1 MRFSASVRRTALTLH
16 VSHGVIALL
25 CTCGAHVC
33 WKCLKSFKDSGK
45 CYDHLSKECGGIFD
59 ANLANVL

>member
-1 MRFSASVRRTALTLH
+1 MKKCPECGNGIEKNKGCDH
-16 VSHGVIALL
+16 IA